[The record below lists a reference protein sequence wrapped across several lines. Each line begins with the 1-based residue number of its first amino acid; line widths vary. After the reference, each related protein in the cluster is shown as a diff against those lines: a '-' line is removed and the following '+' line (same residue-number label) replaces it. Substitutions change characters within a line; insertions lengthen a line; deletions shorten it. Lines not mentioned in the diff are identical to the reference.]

1 MSIQITGSRTASA
14 FPRASSP
21 SPEQASKTKESGE
34 FMNSSGRYVRN
45 VPSMGMEKPPT
56 TPYVRETPKC
66 VLEKPEPLA
75 PIVDQGTIAG
85 FGRWT
90 LHTDGLLAIDGKGK
104 MPDWE
109 WSPLTNTTTA
119 PWRKYRHWIMQVQI
133 AMGVTSIGHKA
144 FYESTTTAA

>member
-1 MSIQITGSRTASA
+1 M
-14 FPRASSP
+14 
-21 SPEQASKTKESGE
+21 
-34 FMNSSGRYVRN
+34 RN

-75 PIVDQGTIAG
+75 PIVNHGTIAG

-90 LHTDGLLAIDGKGK
+90 LHSDGLLFIDGKGK

-109 WSPLTNTTTA
+109 WDSETSRIST
-119 PWRKYRHWIMQVQI
+119 PWGRNPDTIKQVRI
-133 AMGVTSIGHKA
+133 SVGVTSIGNRA
-144 FYESTTTAA
+144 FYVCKYLTSITIPDGVTSIGNQAFFFCESLTSITIPNSVTSIGNRAFFH